1 MDSATDHMTLR
12 AQLDWQIALGADEAI
27 LDAPLNRYD
36 LTDGPL
42 RPLAPVHP
50 AAAVLAMPAVAAAT
64 AAARD
69 GSGPGGAALLDG
81 AVAAARSMAGAAAD
95 LPALAA
101 AMAAYPHCDLRL
113 GARSLV
119 FADGAPAARVMI
131 VGEAPGR
138 EEDVEGRP
146 FVGQAGQLLDRMLAA
161 IGLWRH
167 APDPADAVYITNVLP
182 WRPPSNRTPQ
192 AAEIAMLLPF
202 LERHIAL
209 QNPALVV
216 LMGNIPCQALLG
228 RSGITRLR
236 GLWAEVM
243 GRPALPM
250 VHPAYLLR
258 QPAAKREAWA
268 DLLALKTRLQTLPP
282 ESP

>member
-27 LDAPLNRYD
+27 LDAPLNRYA

-42 RPLAPVHP
+42 RPAVPVP
-50 AAAVLAMPAVAAAT
+50 QMPAVTAT
-64 AAARD
+64 WGAKD
-69 GSGPGGAALLDG
+69 GSGSGTAALLDV

-146 FVGQAGQLLDRMLAA
+146 FVGQAGQLLDRMFAA
-161 IGLWRH
+161 IGLSRH
-167 APDPADAVYITNVLP
+167 APDPVNAVYITNVLP

-209 QNPALVV
+209 QNPTLVV